1 MSDPVLEFGLKEKF
15 KYRRIIH
22 FYEAD
27 PMNIVHHGRYLLFC
41 EEARVAWA
49 IEKGIITANDVR
61 AASML
66 AVISTEV
73 QHLRPLKFNDQIEVY
88 LQVHRERLRI
98 FIDYLVYNPSKQEVS
113 AKCKTVHV
121 GLDENLR
128 LTKYPQNILDIIER
142 EVWTETWPWNL

>member
-1 MSDPVLEFGLKEKF
+1 
-15 KYRRIIH
+15 
-22 FYEAD
+22 
-27 PMNIVHHGRYLLFC
+27 
-41 EEARVAWA
+41 
-49 IEKGIITANDVR
+49 
-61 AASML
+61 ML

-98 FIDYLVYNPSKQEVS
+98 FIDYLIYNSSKQEVS

-121 GLDENLR
+121 GLDENLKIA
-128 LTKYPQNILDIIER
+128 KYTQNILDVVER